1 MIESI
6 HGIVIFLAFVL
17 DLVLGDPV
25 RPTHPVV
32 LIGKLITFL
41 ERILYGIFKTSI
53 GLKVAGIILWILT
66 VPTVYFMTSA
76 VIGACYE
83 INYWLGFTLS
93 VWLVY
98 TSIATKNLADEALAI
113 LAELK
118 KGNIKKARVRLGG
131 IVGRDTDKLPLEEI
145 CRATVETVAENTVDG
160 IISPLFYAFVGGAP
174 LALAFKAA
182 STLDSM
188 VGYRNER
195 YINFGWFS
203 AKMDDIL
210 NYVPARLGGILIVA
224 ASFFLKLDG
233 KNALRT
239 MLKDAGKHKSP
250 NAGIPEAAFA
260 GALGIRLG
268 GWNSYS
274 GKLHFYPY
282 MGEKKRDINLEDIKL
297 SVNLSVCTA
306 ILGLIVGEVILIL
319 TIARV

>member
-1 MIESI
+1 MAGN
-6 HGIVIFLAFVL
+6 GIIVLFAFVL
-17 DLVLGDPV
+17 DLLLGDPV

-32 LIGKLITFL
+32 LIGRLITFW
-41 ERILYGIFKTSI
+41 EKILYGLFKSPS
-53 GLKVAGIILWILT
+53 GHRLAGVSLWIFT
-66 VPTVYFMTSA
+66 VPTVYLVTSA
-76 VIGACYE
+76 LVEACYK
-83 INYWLGFTLS
+83 INFWLGFVSS

-98 TSIATKNLADEALAI
+98 TSIAVKNLADEALAI
-113 LAELK
+113 LSELER
-118 KGNIKKARVRLGG
+118 GDIKRARIRLGG
-131 IVGRDTDKLPLEEI
+131 IVGRDTERLPVAEI

-160 IISPLFYAFVGGAP
+160 IISPLFYAFIGGPA
-174 LALAFKAA
+174 LALAFKAV

-224 ASFFLKLDG
+224 AAFLMKFDG
-233 KNALRT
+233 KGALRT

-260 GALGIRLG
+260 GALGLRLG

-274 GKLHFYPY
+274 GILHFCPY
-282 MGEKKRDINLEDIKL
+282 MGENKKDLSLEDIRL
-297 SVNLSVCTA
+297 SVNLSICTA
-306 ILGLIVGEVILIL
+306 LLGLISGEVILNL
-319 TIARV
+319 L

>member
-1 MIESI
+1 MAEYTKGI
-6 HGIVIFLAFVL
+6 IVIFAFVL
-17 DLVLGDPV
+17 DLLLGDPV

-41 ERILYGIFKTSI
+41 ERILYGIFKTPI

-76 VIGACYE
+76 VIGACYK
-83 INYWLGFTLS
+83 INYWLGFALS

-118 KGNIKKARVRLGG
+118 AGNIKKARVRLGG

-160 IISPLFYAFVGGAP
+160 IISPMFYAFIGGAP

-188 VGYRNER
+188 VGYKNER
-195 YINFGWFS
+195 YRNFGWFS

-250 NAGIPEAAFA
+250 NAGIPEAAVA
-260 GALGIRLG
+260 GALGVRLG

-274 GKLHFYPY
+274 GKLHFCPY
-282 MGEKKRDINLEDIKL
+282 MGEKKREIDPEDIKL

-306 ILGLIVGEVILIL
+306 MLGLIVGEVILIL
-319 TIARV
+319 TMARV